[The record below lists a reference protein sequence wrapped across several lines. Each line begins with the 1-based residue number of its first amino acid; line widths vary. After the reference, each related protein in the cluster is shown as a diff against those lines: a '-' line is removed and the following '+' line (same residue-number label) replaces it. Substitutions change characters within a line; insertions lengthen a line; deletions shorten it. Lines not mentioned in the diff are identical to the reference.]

1 MADHD
6 EPQTVAPDDAGQ
18 TQMRI
23 DESSMTHYYS
33 STARI
38 HATAEEIMV
47 DFSQGLRP
55 SGQPGVAAMKID
67 TRVLMSPW
75 AAKRLALSL
84 GQTIQRYEQTYGPIE
99 IDPRKR
105 QINS

>member
-1 MADHD
+1 MSDQD
-6 EPQTVAPDDAGQ
+6 EPQTVAADDASK

-23 DESSMTHYYS
+23 DETSMDSYYS
-33 STARI
+33 ATARI
-38 HATAEEIMV
+38 HATAEEIMI

-55 SGQPGVAAMKID
+55 TGEANVAQMKID
-67 TRVLMSPW
+67 ARVVMSPW
-75 AAKRLALSL
+75 AVKRLALSL

-105 QINS
+105 QING